1 MSEQLRSHE
10 QHTSPEATTEHIDRL
25 KDIEQKAHEAH
36 HEHAEQLE
44 AIRAKVEHE
53 AHSAEEVK
61 DKEESA
67 TERQTLHH
75 HITKRIKK
83 EQYQQTLKQVQS
95 HLSKPEKRFSK
106 VIHQPVVETASE
118 VGAKTIARPYSIIG
132 GALFAIIGSF
142 TVLSIA
148 KHVGFEVPNSIFFIL
163 FVLGYV
169 VALLVEFV
177 VRMIRKTSPKHRKR
191 HTTSY

>member
-10 QHTSPEATTEHIDRL
+10 QHTTPEVTTEHIDRL

-36 HEHAEQLE
+36 HEHAEKLD

-53 AHSAEEVK
+53 AHSAEEIK
-61 DKEESA
+61 DKEESV
-67 TERQTLHH
+67 TERQPLHH
-75 HITKRIKK
+75 HITKLIKK
-83 EQYQQTLKQVQS
+83 EQYKQTLKQVQS

-106 VIHQPVVETASE
+106 VIHQPAVESASE

-142 TVLSIA
+142 TVLAVA
-148 KHVGFEVPNSIFFIL
+148 KHVGFAVPNSIFFIL
-163 FVLGYV
+163 FVLGYL
-169 VALLVEFV
+169 VALIIEFV
-177 VRMIRKTSPKHRKR
+177 VRILRKASPKHRRR